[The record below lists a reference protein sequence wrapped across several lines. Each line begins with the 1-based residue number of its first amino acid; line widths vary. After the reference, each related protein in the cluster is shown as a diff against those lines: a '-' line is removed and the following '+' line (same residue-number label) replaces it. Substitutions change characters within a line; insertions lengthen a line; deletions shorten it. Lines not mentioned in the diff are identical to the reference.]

1 MRGPTPY
8 HSGSVQHEGVERS
21 RSKRYLEAAFGGI
34 GIGEFERALLVE
46 GVLRHDH
53 HRAVRIAEGDG
64 HRVEMASGAEHLR
77 AGPDEMREVTHH
89 VVFRIAA
96 HLMRVGGDGEQ
107 GVLPPAPCGILVVK
121 NHVPVGVC
129 GGAVAEVVVD
139 QMEDVLRVLPAV
151 VAGAAFGLRLDQ
163 FDLRP

>member
-1 MRGPTPY
+1 
-8 HSGSVQHEGVERS
+8 
-21 RSKRYLEAAFGGI
+21 
-34 GIGEFERALLVE
+34 
-46 GVLRHDH
+46 
-53 HRAVRIAEGDG
+53 
-64 HRVEMASGAEHLR
+64 MAGGAEHLR

-107 GVLPPAPCGILVVK
+107 GVLPPAPCGILVVED
-121 NHVPVGVC
+121 HVPVGVC

-139 QMEDVLRVLPAV
+139 QVEDVLRVLPAV